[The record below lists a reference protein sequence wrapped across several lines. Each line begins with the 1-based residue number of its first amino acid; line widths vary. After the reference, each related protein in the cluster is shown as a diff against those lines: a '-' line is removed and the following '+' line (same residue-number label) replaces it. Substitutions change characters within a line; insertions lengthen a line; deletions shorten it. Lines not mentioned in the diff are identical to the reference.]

1 MRSVMLRAVV
11 LLVAFGALGGVPSI
25 ARAQSMDDFF
35 DDGSVHE
42 IRIAIQSRDWTALK
56 ENFTENTY
64 YPVTL
69 RWRDVT
75 VPNVGIRSRGLG
87 SRSGT
92 KPGLRVDIDHYAA
105 KQEFLGLKSFVLDNL
120 VQDKSMIRER
130 VTMKFLRRMGLP
142 APREAHARL
151 FVNDQYAGMYAIV
164 ESLDKGFLGRNLG
177 EDSDGGVENDG
188 YLFEYDYTK
197 EYRFEYLGSNLDEY
211 KFFDP
216 KTNEKKA
223 DAQIWG
229 PLEDMIQAINE
240 SPDATF
246 AQDMS
251 RYLDLGEFAKY
262 IALEAFIAEDDGV
275 LGYAGLNNFYLYRYE
290 NSDRVRFL
298 AWDKDNTFQA
308 WDFPIMRN
316 VNDNVLSRRTL
327 NIEEYRNRYLDTLV
341 EAAGSAD
348 EPELDEDGNPVSGGD
363 NDDDNDDGEDGEEGA
378 GPGWLERE
386 IVRQFDQIRTLAR
399 ADNFKPYSNDELEE
413 EYQKLLEFARAR
425 SSYVRDEVANQ
436 RR

>member
-1 MRSVMLRAVV
+1 MRSVTLRGVV
-11 LLVAFGALGGVPSI
+11 LLVVFGALAAVPSVV
-25 ARAQSMDDFF
+25 RAQSMDEFF
-35 DDGSVHE
+35 DDGTVHE
-42 IRIAIQSRDWTALK
+42 IRIAIQSKDWAALK
-56 ENFTENTY
+56 QNFTENTY

-69 RWRDVT
+69 RWRGVT

-92 KPGLRVDIDHYAA
+92 KPGLRVDIDHYSA

-130 VTMKFLRRMGLP
+130 VTMAFLRRMGLP
-142 APREAHARL
+142 APRETHARL

-177 EDSDGGVENDG
+177 EDSEGGVENDG

-211 KFFDP
+211 KIFDA

-223 DAQIWG
+223 DAEIWG
-229 PLEDMIQAINE
+229 PVEEMIQTINE
-240 SPDATF
+240 APDATF
-246 AQDMS
+246 ARDVS

-262 IALEAFIAEDDGV
+262 IALEAFIAEDDGL

-327 NIEEYRNRYLDTLV
+327 NIEEYRNRYLDTLI
-341 EAAGSAD
+341 EAAASAD
-348 EPELDEDGNPVSGGD
+348 EPELDEDGNPIS
-363 NDDDNDDGEDGEEGA
+363 DDDENEDGDDEDEDQGS

-386 IVRQFDQIRTLAR
+386 IVRQYAQIRTLAR
-399 ADNFKPYSNDELEE
+399 ADNFKPYSNDELED
-413 EYQKLLEFARAR
+413 EYQKLLEFARSR

>member
-1 MRSVMLRAVV
+1 MRSVMLRGVV
-11 LLVAFGALGGVPSI
+11 LLAAVLAVPSI
-25 ARAQSMDDFF
+25 ARAQSMDEFF

-42 IRIAIQSRDWTALK
+42 IRIAIQSKDWAALK
-56 ENFTENTY
+56 QNFKENTF

-75 VPNVGIRSRGLG
+75 VQNVGIRSRGLG
-87 SRSGT
+87 SRSAT
-92 KPGLRVDIDHYAA
+92 KPGLKFDIDHYNAD
-105 KQEFLGLKSFVLDNL
+105 QTFLGLKSFVLDNL

-130 VTMKFLRRMGLP
+130 VTMAFFRRMGLP
-142 APREAHARL
+142 APRETHARL
-151 FVNDQYAGMYAIV
+151 FVNDQYVGMYAIV

-177 EDSDGGVENDG
+177 EDSNGGVENDG

-211 KFFDP
+211 KFFDA

-246 AQDMS
+246 AQDVS

-290 NSDRVRFL
+290 NSDRSRFL

-308 WDFPIMRN
+308 WDFSIMRN
-316 VNDNVLSRRTL
+316 VNDNVLARRTL
-327 NIEEYRNRYLDTLV
+327 NVAEYRNRYFDTLV
-341 EAAGSAD
+341 EAATSAD
-348 EPELDEDGNPVSGGD
+348 EPELDEDGNPVSD
-363 NDDDNDDGEDGEEGA
+363 DQDDNGDDGEDGEEGS

-386 IVRQFDQIRTLAR
+386 IVRQYAQIRTLAQ
-399 ADNFKPYSNDELEE
+399 ADNFKPYSNDELDE
-413 EYQKLLEFARAR
+413 EYQKLLEFARSR
-425 SSYVRDEVANQ
+425 PSYVRDEVANQ